1 MNEFDEKAV
10 LQTEHLILRYLE
22 EGDREAIF
30 NNINHDEEVLK
41 YYVVAYAE
49 NLEDF
54 SLTSLIDRFK
64 ENEMYIFA
72 IVLKESN
79 EVIGNILQC
88 NKPNSYMHT
97 VEVVYALG
105 RKYWNKGYMSEALQ
119 AMIAFLF
126 EKGVHKVV
134 ACHMTDNATSGRV
147 MEKCSMKYEGRKIDD
162 IFYHDRYYDTLNYYI
177 INEGEDNGTLPG
189 YEVR

>member
-54 SLTSLIDRFK
+54 SLTSMIDRFK

-97 VEVVYALG
+97 VEVGYALG

-134 ACHMTDNATSGRV
+134 ACHMTDHATSGRV